1 MTVNETGR
9 DFNFSIFRI
18 NCVFRSAGD
27 LNPAYFVRIFS
38 RYFQDIYKSKICGT
52 PSLDCG
58 FCQGRNDCPYAIL
71 YNPEHTE
78 DIAGIQII
86 DDASVPF
93 TIRPFFERGNEVSFD
108 LVMAGKSARAFPAMV
123 ATFRRMGFRGCGTE
137 DLYFSVESCASL
149 DSRFRPVSDE
159 VDPAKSESLVGLH
172 PIGVE
177 EALSDAPQ
185 GPMGRISVHFITPP
199 LLKDT
204 QQGDV
209 PKFKLLVRRLRDRLR
224 VIGTIYCG
232 AEPDL
237 KMKGLAMEAGD
248 IKTASVRRSSARTS
262 VLYEGPLVNFVPLL
276 KLGTFF
282 NVGRSCAYG
291 QGRFEI

>member
-1 MTVNETGR
+1 MTVNQTGQ
-9 DFNFSIFRI
+9 DFYFSIFRI

-27 LNPAYFVRIFS
+27 LNPGYFVRIFS
-38 RYFQDIYKSKICGT
+38 RYFQDILRSKICGT

-58 FCQGRNDCPYAIL
+58 YCGGRAECPYSIL
-71 YNPEHTE
+71 FNPGYTE
-78 DIAGIQII
+78 DVAGIQII
-86 DDASVPF
+86 DDASMPF
-93 TIRPFFERGNEVSFD
+93 SIRPCFTGGNEVSFD
-108 LVMAGKSARAFPAMV
+108 LVLAGKSAQTFPSIV

-137 DLYFSVESCASL
+137 NLFFDVVSCASL
-149 DSRFRPVSDE
+149 DSRFRQVSDAF
-159 VDPAKSESLVGLH
+159 DPSESESLTGLH
-172 PIGVE
+172 PISVE
-177 EALSDAPQ
+177 EAISDAPVR
-185 GPMGRISVHFITPP
+185 PLGRITVNFITPP
-199 LLKDT
+199 MLKDT

-224 VIGTIYCG
+224 VIGSIYCG

-248 IKTASVRRSSARTS
+248 IITASVRRSSIRTS
-262 VLYEGPLVNFVPLL
+262 VQYEGPLLNFIPLL

-291 QGRFEI
+291 QGRYEI